1 MDQRTELSEFL
12 RSRRARLRPEDVGLP
27 GTTTRRRVP
36 GLRREELA
44 QLAGVSTAYY
54 TRLEQGH
61 GESVSAAVLDAIARV
76 LRLSPAERE
85 HLGRLT
91 KPARRRPGRAVTR
104 RQCVRPALQ
113 QLLDAMEGVPA
124 YVIGRRL
131 DVIGWNRLG
140 TALLGDF
147 AAMPPE
153 QRNMAWHVFLDPAAH
168 ELYQDWEGKATDVV
182 GMLRLDAGRDPDDPR
197 LASLIGELS
206 LKSADFRRLWAAHG
220 IQDKGHGT
228 KQLHHPVVGRLSL
241 QYETLRPAGEP
252 DQVLVTYHAEPG
264 SGSAESLRLL
274 ASWAATDDHAEAA
287 GATGGSTGGVTRAG
301 QAVQGSQGSQGGQ
314 TGQGA

>member
-27 GTTTRRRVP
+27 DTTTRRRVP

-61 GESVSAAVLDAIARV
+61 GESVSTAVLDAIARV
-76 LRLSPAERE
+76 LRLSPAERD

-91 KPARRRPGRAVTR
+91 RPARRRPGRAAARVQR
-104 RQCVRPALQ
+104 VRPELQ
-113 QLLDAMEGVPA
+113 QLLDAMESVPA
-124 YVIGRRL
+124 YVLGRRL
-131 DVIGWNRLG
+131 DVIAWNRLG
-140 TALLGDF
+140 SALLGDF

-153 QRNMAWHVFLDPAAH
+153 QRNMAWHVFLDPAAQ
-168 ELYQDWEGKATDVV
+168 ELYVDWEGKAGDVV

-206 LKSADFRRLWAAHG
+206 VKSEDFRRLWAAHG

-228 KQLHHPVVGRLSL
+228 KRLHHAVVGALSL
-241 QYETLRPAGEP
+241 QYETLRPAGDT

-264 SGSAESLRLL
+264 STSAESLRLL
-274 ASWAATDDHAEAA
+274 ASWAATESAAAPSERPAGRTAGRTAGRSARESSGSPAGPSAE
-287 GATGGSTGGVTRAG
+287 RPR
-301 QAVQGSQGSQGGQ
+301 
-314 TGQGA
+314 

>member
-27 GTTTRRRVP
+27 DTTTRRRVP

-61 GESVSAAVLDAIARV
+61 GENVSTAVLDAIARV
-76 LRLSPAERE
+76 LRLTAAERD

-91 KPARRRPGRAVTR
+91 KPARRRPGRAATR
-104 RQCVRPALQ
+104 VQRIRPELQ

-124 YVIGRRL
+124 YVLGRRL
-131 DVIGWNRLG
+131 DIIAWNRLG

-147 AAMPPE
+147 AVMPPE
-153 QRNMAWHVFLDPAAH
+153 QRNMAWHLFLDPGAQ
-168 ELYQDWEGKATDVV
+168 ELYVDWEGKASDVV

-206 LKSADFRRLWAAHG
+206 LKSAEFRRLWAAHG

-228 KQLHHPVVGRLSL
+228 KRLHHPVVGRLSL
-241 QYETLRPAGEP
+241 QYETLRPAGDA

-264 SGSAESLRLL
+264 STSAESLRLL
-274 ASWAATDDHAEAA
+274 ASWAATEFRAAAAEESAGSSAA
-287 GATGGSTGGVTRAG
+287 E
-301 QAVQGSQGSQGGQ
+301 QAR
-314 TGQGA
+314 